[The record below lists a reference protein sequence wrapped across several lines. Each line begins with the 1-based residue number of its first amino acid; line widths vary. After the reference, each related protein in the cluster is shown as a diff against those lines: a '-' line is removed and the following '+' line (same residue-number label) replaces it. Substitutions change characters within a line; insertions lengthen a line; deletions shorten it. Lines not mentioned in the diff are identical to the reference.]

1 MNRLAKM
8 FALAAPL
15 AAATLL
21 HHGTADACGGCFH
34 PPTSSTVVSGHRMAL
49 SVSMQRTVLWDQI
62 EYQGNPEEFSWVL
75 PIKPGARIEEADPAW
90 FEALDAA
97 TLTTVQGPDLN
108 CNGGDFSCGSQQ
120 TGFAAGL
127 AEDGAN
133 SDKGNVTVV
142 KQETVGP
149 YESVTLSSKDPGA
162 LSAWLTSHGYDIP
175 ADVDPII
182 GAYVKEGFDFIA
194 LRLQPGNGVNLMKPV
209 RVITDG
215 ASPVLPLRMVSAGTG
230 PFTSIVLYVIGEGRW
245 ETQNFPNAK
254 VNMDDLVWDGET
266 SSSNYAAL
274 RTQALTQ
281 SGGLAW
287 LTSYA
292 VKDAL
297 LDDGYDQNTGA
308 QTGIGFTYINQ
319 ILDESG
325 SNYDQYNACQLKL
338 NNAPK
343 TGVVTELC
351 DADGVCATP
360 QAGQI
365 DSRTFECDTLTDLS
379 TALVGMHPQDVWVTR
394 LEANLPHYALAQDLE
409 LRAAA
414 AQDAIG
420 NYHVAEKSQN
430 YECPG
435 APPVGPSSKSS
446 KPGPG
451 GNGTALVVVALGAM
465 ATLLAMRRAAT
476 GRTESAQRRRSSA
489 WRSGVRS

>member
-21 HHGTADACGGCFH
+21 HHGAADACGGCFH

-90 FEALDAA
+90 FEVLDAA
-97 TLTTVQGPDLN
+97 TLTTVQAPELN

-120 TGFAAGL
+120 TGFATAL
-127 AEDGAN
+127 EDGA
-133 SDKGNVTVV
+133 GNDNGVTVV

-245 ETQNFPNAK
+245 ETQNFFNAE
-254 VNMDDLVWDGET
+254 VNVDDLVWDGET
-266 SSSNYAAL
+266 DRSNYAAL
-274 RTQALTQ
+274 RTQRLSQA
-281 SGGLAW
+281 GGLTW

-292 VKDAL
+292 EKGAL
-297 LDDGYDQNTGA
+297 LNESYDPNTGA
-308 QTGIGFTYINQ
+308 QTGIGFMYFSQ
-319 ILDESG
+319 ILDENG
-325 SNYDQYNACQLKL
+325 SNYDQLDACMLKL
-338 NNAPK
+338 GGATK
-343 TGVVTELC
+343 TGVVADLC
-351 DADGVCATP
+351 DADGVCASP

-365 DSRTFECDTLTDLS
+365 DARTFECGTLTDLS

-394 LEANLPHYALAQDLE
+394 LEANLPHAALEQDLE
-409 LRAAA
+409 LRAAT
-414 AQDAIG
+414 AQEAIG
-420 NYHVAEKSQN
+420 NYHVAEKSEN

-435 APPVGPSSKSS
+435 APPVGPSSKSG

-451 GNGTALVVVALGAM
+451 GNGTSLVVVALGAM